1 VIEFSPFLDGF
12 RNNGLMGLHKLD
24 HPLLGRCDSVMK
36 IRLLLGPLFVAPCLS
51 GAFAQVTLDVGKVT
65 CGQFVTG
72 EVADTR
78 SISIWLYG
86 YYNGTRKNTV
96 IDVVAV
102 QEFEQGLIHFC
113 LSNTGMPISEASNSL
128 LSTKK

>member
-1 VIEFSPFLDGF
+1 
-12 RNNGLMGLHKLD
+12 
-24 HPLLGRCDSVMK
+24 MK
-36 IRLLLGPLFVAPCLS
+36 IWLLPGPLSVALCFS
-51 GAFAQVTLDVGKVT
+51 GAFAQETLDVDKVT

-86 YYNGTRKNTV
+86 YYNGMRKNTV
-96 IDVVAV
+96 IDVIAV

-113 LSNTGMPISEASNSL
+113 LSNTGMPIGEASNNL
-128 LSTKK
+128 LGTKK

>member
-1 VIEFSPFLDGF
+1 MDFLTFLDSF
-12 RNNGLMGLHKLD
+12 RKSGLMGLTDLD
-24 HPLLGRCDSVMK
+24 RSLPGRCDSVMK
-36 IRLLLGPLFVAPCLS
+36 IWFLLGPLSVALCLS
-51 GAFAQVTLDVGKVT
+51 EAFAQETLDVDKVT

-86 YYNGTRKNTV
+86 YYNGMRKNTV
-96 IDVVAV
+96 IDIIAV

-113 LSNTGMPISEASNSL
+113 LSNTGMPIGEASNSL
-128 LSTKK
+128 LGTKK